1 MKAEEISA
9 GARSGH
15 GLWLQWVPANALAWA
30 PGMVL
35 AFVAADFIFA
45 NGIGTGEVLLTVITL
60 AVIGAVVG
68 AIHGAA
74 LVWLLRF
81 HRKPG

>member
-1 MKAEEISA
+1 
-9 GARSGH
+9 
-15 GLWLQWVPANALAWA
+15 
-30 PGMVL
+30 MVL